1 MSGDSLS
8 KDDAVFDM
16 NSFLFLFF
24 SWVKEM
30 LVTVTSY
37 FFYLY
42 LSLFTSLEKGRERH
56 RCIRAEG
63 KSKKQ
68 EDKEGELDEAKKIY
82 TYKSYN
88 GVTR

>member
-1 MSGDSLS
+1 
-8 KDDAVFDM
+8 
-16 NSFLFLFF
+16 
-24 SWVKEM
+24 M

-42 LSLFTSLEKGRERH
+42 LSLFTSVEKGRERH

-68 EDKEGELDEAKKIY
+68 EDKEGELDLAKKIN